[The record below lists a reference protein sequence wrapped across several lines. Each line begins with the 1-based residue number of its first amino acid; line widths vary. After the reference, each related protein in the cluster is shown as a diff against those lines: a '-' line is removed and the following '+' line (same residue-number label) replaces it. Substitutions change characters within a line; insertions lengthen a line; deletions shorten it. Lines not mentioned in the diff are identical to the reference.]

1 MSQLPTKQA
10 VLEYVTSRPAKVG
23 KREIAKAFNLKGSDR
38 VALKEMLREMADD
51 GMIERRRKVLAEPG
65 ALPAVGVLEV
75 IGQDEEGEPIAIPAR
90 WDGTS
95 AAPKVRILAQSG
107 RRGRSQP
114 APGRGDR
121 VLAHCDK
128 VSGQETPYTG
138 RIIKVLPKDQSASL
152 GIFRAGREGGRVIPV
167 DKKAGG
173 RELRVP
179 EGEARG
185 AKDGDLVSISVR
197 RPTRLGLPQAE
208 IREIVADAASEK
220 AVSLIAIHAHDIR
233 HTFPADVLAEAEAA
247 TPVPLG
253 TREDWRALPLLTIDP
268 ASAKDHDDAV
278 HAAPDEDPANEGGWI
293 VTVAIADVA
302 AYVTPK
308 SASGSSGAMDREAW
322 TRGNSVYF
330 PDRVVPMLPERIS
343 NDLCSLR
350 EHEDRPALAVRMTFD
365 ARGNKRRH
373 AFHRV
378 MMRSHAKLSYE
389 QAQAAIDG
397 QPDETTAPL
406 LDHVLRPLWS
416 AYAALKAARD
426 ARAPLDLDLP
436 ERKLVLDEAGRVERV
451 IVPERLDAH
460 RLIEECMIQANVAAA
475 ETLEAKRMPLLY
487 RIHDAP
493 AVSKLE
499 ALREFLATL
508 NIKLAR
514 SGNLRPEH
522 FNAILAQTADRPQ
535 APLVNEV
542 VLRSQSQAVY
552 GPDNAGHF
560 GLALRRYAHFTS
572 PIRRY
577 ADLVVHRAL
586 IRALGLGDGGLTDT
600 EIGRLEETGEHISAT
615 ERRAMLAE
623 RETTDRLIAGFLA
636 DQVGAKFS
644 GKVTGVTKAGLFVRL
659 AETGAD
665 GFVPISQLGD
675 EYYRYDEVTQAVAGE
690 ESGTGYQLG
699 DAVEVRLVEAA
710 PIAGALRF
718 EILTRGRAMK
728 VSGGRRGRP
737 GKGAFKR
744 QEETRGRKR
753 GRAR

>member
-10 VLEYVTSRPAKVG
+10 VLDYVTSRPAKVG

-38 VALKEMLREMADD
+38 VALKTMLREMADD

-75 IGQDEEGEPIAIPAR
+75 VGQDEEGEPIAIPAR
-90 WDGTS
+90 WDGEG
-95 AAPKVRILAQSG
+95 AAPRVRLLAQGG
-107 RRGRSQP
+107 RRGRAQP

-128 VSGQETPYTG
+128 VADQATPYTG
-138 RIIKVLPKDQSASL
+138 RVIKVLPKDQGASL
-152 GIFRAGREGGRVIPV
+152 GIYRASREGGRVIPV
-167 DKKAGG
+167 EKKAGG

-179 EGEARG
+179 DGLEKG

-197 RPTRLGLPQAE
+197 RPSGLGLAQAE

-220 AVSLIAIHAHDIR
+220 AVSLIAIHTHDIR
-233 HTFPADVLAEAEAA
+233 HTFPADVLAEAETARPA
-247 TPVPLG
+247 GLG
-253 TREDWRALPLLTIDP
+253 QREDWRALPLLTIDP

-278 HAAPDEDPANEGGWI
+278 HAAPDADPANEGGWI

-302 AYVTPK
+302 AYVTPR
-308 SASGSSGAMDREAW
+308 SAMDREAW

-365 ARGNKRRH
+365 AQGNKRRH

-397 QPDETTAPL
+397 RPDEATAPL
-406 LDHVLRPLWS
+406 LDDVLRPLWS
-416 AYAALKAARD
+416 AYAVLKASRD

-436 ERKLVLDEAGRVERV
+436 ERKLVLDEAGRVAQV

-493 AVSKLE
+493 APSKLE
-499 ALREFLATL
+499 SLREFLATL

-600 EIGRLEETGEHISAT
+600 EIGRLDETGEHISAT

-623 RETTDRLIAGFLA
+623 RETTDRLVAGFLA
-636 DQVGAKFS
+636 DQVGAKFE
-644 GKVTGVTKAGLFVRL
+644 GKITGVTKSGLFVRL
-659 AETGAD
+659 DETGAD

-675 EYYRYDEVTQAVAGE
+675 EYYRYDEVSQAVAGE

-699 DAVEVRLVEAA
+699 DRVEVRLIEAA
-710 PIAGALRF
+710 PVAGALRF
-718 EILTRGRAMK
+718 EVLTQGRAMRI
-728 VSGGRRGRP
+728 SGARRGRGRP
-737 GKGAFKR
+737 GKGVVKR
-744 QEETRGRKR
+744 QEQARGRKR
-753 GRAR
+753 GSAR